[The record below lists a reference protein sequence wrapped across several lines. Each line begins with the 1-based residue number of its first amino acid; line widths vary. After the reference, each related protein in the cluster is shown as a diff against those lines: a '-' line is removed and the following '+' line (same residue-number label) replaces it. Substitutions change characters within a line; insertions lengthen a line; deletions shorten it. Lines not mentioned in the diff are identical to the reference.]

1 VAGWYI
7 ANNSKILEK
16 LVKFSP
22 TQNTKVSQ
30 VFFGEKRDKFY
41 FVEKNKIH
49 DQK

>member
-30 VFFGEKRDKFY
+30 VFFFGEKRDKFLL
-41 FVEKNKIH
+41 KK
-49 DQK
+49 